1 MTGLGPEMFL
11 AHTMK
16 CTECSGE
23 LGAAISPIAHR
34 DALRTLEFT
43 CVVFVEK
50 IAKSEAVTLDSET
63 SWGKVIAR
71 IKGR

>member
-1 MTGLGPEMFL
+1 MFL
-11 AHTMK
+11 AHSLK
-16 CTECSGE
+16 CTDCGSEA
-23 LGAAISPIAHR
+23 GAIISPTAHH
-34 DALRTLEFT
+34 DALPMLEFI
-43 CVVFVEK
+43 CVECAEK

>member
-1 MTGLGPEMFL
+1 MIRMFL
-11 AHTMK
+11 AYNLK
-16 CTECSGE
+16 CTECGSE
-23 LGAAISPIAHR
+23 AGAIISPTAHL
-34 DALRTLEFT
+34 DAVYTLEFV
-43 CVVFVEK
+43 CVECVEK

>member
-1 MTGLGPEMFL
+1 MFL
-11 AHTMK
+11 AHSVK
-16 CTECSGE
+16 CTECGGE
-23 LGAAISPIAHR
+23 VGAIISPIAHR
-34 DALRTLEFT
+34 ETLRTLEFT
-43 CVVFVEK
+43 CVECVEK